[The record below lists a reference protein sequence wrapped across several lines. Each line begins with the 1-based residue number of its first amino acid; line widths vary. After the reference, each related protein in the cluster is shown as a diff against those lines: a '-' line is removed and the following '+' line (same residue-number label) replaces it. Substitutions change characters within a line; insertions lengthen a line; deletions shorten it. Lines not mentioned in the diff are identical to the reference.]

1 MKGKRETI
9 TTKETFVF
17 YCSAITR
24 AEDDNQTQMA
34 MASQIESIYKTLPH
48 LRDSFGGNLKRAKDR
63 DEDKR
68 KAKSRKTQHKTD
80 N

>member
-1 MKGKRETI
+1 MITKRRWQWHHRSRAF
-9 TTKETFVF
+9 TK
-17 YCSAITR
+17 R
-24 AEDDNQTQMA
+24 
-34 MASQIESIYKTLPH
+34 KTLPH
-48 LRDSFGGNLKRAKDR
+48 LRDSFGENLKRAKDR

>member
-1 MKGKRETI
+1 MITKRRWQWHHRSRAF
-9 TTKETFVF
+9 TK
-17 YCSAITR
+17 R
-24 AEDDNQTQMA
+24 
-34 MASQIESIYKTLPH
+34 KTLPH